1 MGTGRRFFRNQT
13 LRSLAIE
20 PLERR
25 ALLTTLPNGFAE
37 FQVGTRLDAA
47 PVSVQLAPDG
57 RLFVT
62 TDDNDDLGTITV
74 VKNGQVLNR
83 SAIELDI
90 VSDGEQ
96 GMIGMVLD
104 PNFENNQ
111 FIYVMYTSYE
121 GGRHNRISR
130 F

>member
-25 ALLTTLPNGFAE
+25 ALLTTLPDGFAE